1 MKDGTEGALAM
12 VLKEAEIYRAMVSV
26 LLEKLHEAYRHDQK
40 RYRLL
45 RENHVTANV
54 DR

>member
-26 LLEKLHEAYRHDQK
+26 LLEKLHEAYRHE
-40 RYRLL
+40 RYRML
-45 RENHVTANV
+45 RENHVNANV